1 MKPNAS
7 WDPVWEQVF
16 KSREWGKYPP
26 EDLIRF
32 VARNFYAARDRS
44 QVKLLELGCGT
55 GANIWYMA
63 REGFDVYGVDG
74 SSTAITRAKQRLD
87 AERLS
92 VNLKV
97 GDITNLEQLFPSAG
111 QFDAIIDVC
120 CLQCNRVSDVKRIL
134 SNVLS
139 RLRPGGK
146 VFSMLLAGD
155 SMGRDSGREI
165 ESGTFVDITKG
176 PYAGIGLNHFF
187 TLNEVKQLFSALTSL
202 QVEYSI
208 RSFNQRKDTNKH
220 WVVQGT
226 KPE

>member
-1 MKPNAS
+1 MKPSGS

-16 KSREWGKYPP
+16 KSREWGRYPP

-32 VARNFYAARDRS
+32 VARNFYPARDRS
-44 QVKLLELGCGT
+44 RVKLLELGCGT

-74 SSTAITRAKQRLD
+74 SPTAITCAKQRLE
-87 AERLS
+87 AEHLPAH
-92 VNLKV
+92 LKV
-97 GDITNLEQLFPSAG
+97 GDITKLEQLFPPAS

-120 CLQCNRVSDVKRIL
+120 CLQHNRLSNVVRIL
-134 SNVLS
+134 SQALA

-146 VFSMLLAGD
+146 VFSMLIAGD
-155 SMGRDSGREI
+155 SMSKASGREI
-165 ESGTFVDITKG
+165 EPGTFVDITSG
-176 PYAGIGLNHFF
+176 PYAGIGLTHFF
-187 TLNEVKQLFSALTSL
+187 TLKETKKLFSVFTSL
-202 QVEYSI
+202 QIEHSI

-220 WVVQGT
+220 WVVQGA